1 MTRVR
6 VCWAIVLLPLLL
18 ASCDETAVS
27 PADAGKPPAGLSRE
41 QAARVVAKVGDKAIT
56 VGDFA
61 ATLERMNAFDRLRFQ
76 TKKRRRQLMQ
86 ELIDIELLAQEARRR
101 GLDKEPA
108 VQEAI
113 RQVLREAVL
122 AKARQGLPAPAEIS
136 AAQVQEYYDSHKEK
150 FREPERRRVA
160 AIVLGD
166 ADKAKEVMG
175 LAKKIDTGQK
185 WGELFFEHSLTAP
198 KKRNKHAP
206 ADLAGDLGIVGPP
219 GDPKGDNKNVPKKV
233 REVAFKLAKVGDIHP
248 KLIKDKNSWFI
259 VRLAGMS
266 KGHTRSIAEA
276 DRAIRV
282 AILQQMVRDRE
293 AALEKKL
300 RARFPVKVDDKA
312 LEGVKLPGGLA
323 KYKPFWDRE
332 PGAAG
337 PLDGDAG
344 DTGPK

>member
-1 MTRVR
+1 M
-6 VCWAIVLLPLLL
+6 
-18 ASCDETAVS
+18 
-27 PADAGKPPAGLSRE
+27 
-41 QAARVVAKVGDKAIT
+41 VAKVGDKVIT

-61 ATLERMNAFDRLRFQ
+61 AALERMNAFDRLRFQ

-113 RQVLREAVL
+113 RQKLREAML
-122 AKARQGLPAPAEIS
+122 AKAREGMPAPAEIS

-166 ADKAKEVMG
+166 ADKAKEVLA
-175 LAKKIDTGQK
+175 LAKKITTGLQ
-185 WGELFFEHSLTAP
+185 WGELYFEHSLTAP

-206 ADLAGDLGIVGPP
+206 ADLAGDLGIVGPV
-219 GDPKGDNKNVPKKV
+219 GDAKGDNKNVPGAV
-233 REVAFKLAKVGDIHP
+233 RAAAFKLAKVGDIHSE
-248 KLIKDKNSWFI
+248 LIKDKDHWFI

-266 KGHTRSIAEA
+266 KGHTRSVAEA

-300 RARFPVKVDDKA
+300 RAKFPVKVDNEA
-312 LEGVKLPGGLA
+312 LAGVKLPAALG
-323 KYKPFWDRE
+323 KQKPFWDRE
-332 PGAAG
+332 PTGTQDGGAPASQA
-337 PLDGDAG
+337 DAG
-344 DTGPK
+344 SKGDGPN